1 MGAAYGVEVRVSGEA
16 YALLAAVAFAL
27 STVFTRRF
35 AVGAGGRAPVRP
47 EVGVLVSL
55 ATDLVLFG
63 SLAAAEAKDRA
74 GRGLTWESG
83 VLFVVGAVVAS
94 MLGRNLAY
102 LSVKQ
107 LGAARSTAI
116 RLCNT
121 LFAAAVGWVWLRD
134 LPRPWQVAGAVLVT
148 VGLWLVVTE
157 QEGWPD
163 GTNWAGVASAVGA
176 ALAFALGDTARRAA
190 LQITPS
196 PPLGAFV
203 GVCAALPAQLA
214 YLQPWRW
221 PREALRQLWRADVL
235 ASGSFNTV
243 ALLLLFFAFQR
254 APVANAAALYNLQVL
269 LVVLLGRWMLR
280 GEDPGGS
287 RLVAG
292 SALAVSGAALVL
304 WG

>member
-1 MGAAYGVEVRVSGEA
+1 MSGEG
-16 YALLAAVAFAL
+16 YALVAAFAFAL

-35 AVGAGGRAPVRP
+35 TVGSAGRAPARP

-55 ATDLVLFG
+55 STDLLLFG
-63 SLAAAEAKDRA
+63 ALAAADV
-74 GRGLTWESG
+74 GRGVAAALTAESV

-107 LGAARSTAI
+107 VGAARSTAI

-121 LFAAAVGWVWLRD
+121 VFSAAVGWVWLRE
-134 LPRPWQVAGAVLVT
+134 LPRFWQAAGALLVT

-157 QEGWPD
+157 REGWSE
-163 GTNWAGVASAVGA
+163 GVNWAGVATAVGA

-190 LQITPS
+190 LHITPS

-203 GVCAALPAQLA
+203 GACAALPAQLL
-214 YLQPWRW
+214 YLRPWRW
-221 PREALRQLWRADVL
+221 RREALHQVRRPDVL
-235 ASGSFNTV
+235 GSGFFNTL

-254 APVANAAALYNLQVL
+254 TPVANAAALYNLQVL
-269 LVVLLGRWMLR
+269 LVILLGRWMLR
-280 GEDPGGS
+280 GEDPAGP

-292 SALAVSGAALVL
+292 SALAVAGAGLVL

>member
-1 MGAAYGVEVRVSGEA
+1 MSGEG
-16 YALLAAVAFAL
+16 YALLAAFAFAL

-35 AVGAGGRAPVRP
+35 AVGSGGRVPARP

-55 ATDLVLFG
+55 TTDLLLFGGLAAGEVQRGAAARLTAESVVLFM
-63 SLAAAEAKDRA
+63 A
-74 GRGLTWESG
+74 
-83 VLFVVGAVVAS
+83 GAVVAS

-102 LSVKQ
+102 VSVKQ
-107 LGAARSTAI
+107 VGAARSTAI

-121 LFAAAVGWVWLRD
+121 LFSAAVGWVWLKD
-134 LPRPWQVAGAVLVT
+134 LPRPWQAAGAVMVT

-157 QEGWPD
+157 REGWSE
-163 GTNWAGVASAVGA
+163 GVNWAGVATAVAA

-190 LQITPS
+190 LHITPS

-203 GVCAALPAQLA
+203 GVCAALPAQVL
-214 YLQPWRW
+214 YLRPWRW
-221 PREALRQLWRADVL
+221 WQEALDQVRRPDVL
-235 ASGSFNTV
+235 GSGLFNTV

-254 APVANAAALYNLQVL
+254 TPVANAAALYNLQVL
-269 LVVLLGRWMLR
+269 LVIPLGRWLLR
-280 GEDPGGS
+280 GEDPAGP

-292 SALAVSGAALVL
+292 SALAVAGAGLVL